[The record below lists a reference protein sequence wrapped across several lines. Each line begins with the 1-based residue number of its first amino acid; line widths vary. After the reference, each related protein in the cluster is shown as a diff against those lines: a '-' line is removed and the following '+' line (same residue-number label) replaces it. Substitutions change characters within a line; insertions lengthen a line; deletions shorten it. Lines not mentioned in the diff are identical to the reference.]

1 MTDDRRIEPDD
12 LDFARRLADG
22 EADAVLGFEARYR
35 PVVRHALRCALRR
48 WNPDAPVEPEDQ
60 VQDFVGFLFGDGG
73 RRLRSY
79 KGHAAFGSWLYT
91 VALRYFQRALARRAR
106 DRRADPAVLT
116 RLPATAR
123 QNPENL
129 AAIAEEAER
138 VRGAVHA
145 LAPGDQLYIR
155 LFFVEGLNASEVA
168 RTLGKGAS
176 AVRMRKMRILE
187 RLRAALSLPEAPADD
202 PSPDD
207 GDRRRGRGR

>member
-1 MTDDRRIEPDD
+1 MTDIDRFEPDD

-35 PVVRHALRCALRR
+35 SVVRHALGCALRR
-48 WNPDAPVEPEDQ
+48 WKPEAPVEPDDQ
-60 VQDFVGFLFGDGG
+60 VQDFVGFLLGDGG

-106 DRRADPAVLT
+106 DRRADPLVLT
-116 RLPATAR
+116 RLPDTGR
-123 QNPENL
+123 NNPEAL
-129 AAIAEEAER
+129 AAAAEDAAR
-138 VRGAVHA
+138 VRSAVHGLSA
-145 LAPGDQLYIR
+145 GDQLYVR

-187 RLRAALSLPEAPADD
+187 KLRKVLSLEVDPEPV
-202 PSPDD
+202 SPDEPP
-207 GDRRRGRGR
+207 RRGRGS

>member
-1 MTDDRRIEPDD
+1 MTDNRRIEPDD

-35 PVVRHALRCALRR
+35 PVVRHALATALRR
-48 WNPDAPVEPEDQ
+48 WKPEAPVEPDDV
-60 VQDFVGFLFGDGG
+60 VQDFVGFLLGDGG

-91 VALRYFQRALARRAR
+91 VALRFFQRAMARKAR

-116 RLPATAR
+116 RLPDTGR
-123 QNPENL
+123 NNPEAL
-129 AAIAEEAER
+129 AALAEESAR
-138 VRGAVHA
+138 VRTAVQGLSGAE
-145 LAPGDQLYIR
+145 QLYIR
-155 LFFVEGLNASEVA
+155 LFFVEGLNATEVA

-187 RLRAALSLPEAPADD
+187 KLRMALAIDEPPPAEPSDDAP
-202 PSPDD
+202 
-207 GDRRRGRGR
+207 RRGRG

>member
-1 MTDDRRIEPDD
+1 MTDTDRRIEPDD

-35 PVVRHALRCALRR
+35 PVVRHALGCALRR
-48 WNPDAPVEPEDQ
+48 WKPERPVEPDDL
-60 VQDFVGFLFGDGG
+60 VQDFVGFLLGDGG

-91 VALRYFQRALARRAR
+91 VALRFFQRSLARVAR
-106 DRRADPAVLT
+106 DRRADVEILT
-116 RLPATAR
+116 RLPDKGR
-123 QNPENL
+123 NNPEAL
-129 AAIAEEAER
+129 AAQAEDAAR
-138 VRGAVHA
+138 VRAAVHG
-145 LAPGDQLYIR
+145 LNPTEQLFIR

-187 RLRAALSLPEAPADD
+187 KLRRVLAIEDDAPAA
-202 PSPDD
+202 PDD
-207 GDRRRGRGR
+207 EPPRRGRGR

>member
-1 MTDDRRIEPDD
+1 MTDIDRRIEPDD

-35 PVVRHALRCALRR
+35 PVVRHALGRALRR
-48 WNPDAPVEPEDQ
+48 WKPEAPVEPDDQ
-60 VQDFVGFLFGDGG
+60 VQDFVGFLLGDGG
-73 RRLRSY
+73 RRVRSY

-116 RLPATAR
+116 RLPDTGR
-123 QNPENL
+123 KNPETL
-129 AAIAEEAER
+129 AALAEDAAR
-138 VRGAVHA
+138 VRAAVHG
-145 LAPGDQLYIR
+145 LSSTEQLYVR
-155 LFFVEGLNASEVA
+155 LFFVEGLNATEVA

-187 RLRAALSLPEAPADD
+187 KLRRVLSLEVEPTPA
-202 PSPDD
+202 SPDEPP
-207 GDRRRGRGR
+207 RRGRGR

>member
-1 MTDDRRIEPDD
+1 MTDIDRRIEPDD

-35 PVVRHALRCALRR
+35 PVVRHALGCALRR
-48 WNPDAPVEPEDQ
+48 WKPERPVEPDDL
-60 VQDFVGFLFGDGG
+60 VQDFVGFLIGDGG

-91 VALRYFQRALARRAR
+91 VALRFFQRSLARVAR
-106 DRRADPAVLT
+106 DRRADVSQLA
-116 RLPATAR
+116 RLPDTAR
-123 QNPENL
+123 NNPEAL
-129 AAIAEEAER
+129 AALAEEAGR
-138 VRGAVHA
+138 LRAAVHG
-145 LAPGDQLYIR
+145 LNPTEQLYIR

-187 RLRAALSLPEAPADD
+187 KLRKTLSLDPPPAAE
-202 PSPDD
+202 PDD
-207 GDRRRGRGR
+207 RQRRGGRR